1 MDKESC
7 TEKYLRVSIASRT
20 TNTMSKN
27 IFELVVDGSIEDIQD
42 LIDSNNNFDINAHDP
57 AGNTALHLAIYLQK
71 LDIVKYLLS
80 KGANPTLSNLSGT
93 IS

>member
-1 MDKESC
+1 
-7 TEKYLRVSIASRT
+7 
-20 TNTMSKN
+20 MSKN